1 MPGVSLMPE
10 SLVPAWIQVL
20 SALSAPVIGGAAI
33 YIARQQWK
41 TAELQ
46 REINEKRWKHERYER
61 RLKIYREVREILI
74 LVVRSTHPDVKDLQA
89 FRLATAEADFIYGD
103 DVQKYIKEIFK
114 KGVQLCSAKQEHRDA
129 TMAPH
134 PPTCDHAAVVDRMH
148 TALEWFN
155 AQLDY
160 DYARELFRPYLDIGD

>member
-1 MPGVSLMPE
+1 MPE
-10 SLVPAWIQVL
+10 SLVPTWIQVL

-33 YIARQQWK
+33 YIARQQWR

-61 RLKIYREVREILI
+61 RLKIYQEVREILI
-74 LVVRSTHPDVKDLQA
+74 LVIRSAHPDVKDLQA

-103 DVQKYIKEIFK
+103 DVQRYIEEIYQ
-114 KGVQLCSAKQEHRDA
+114 KGVQLYSANQQYRDV
-129 TMAPH
+129 TMVPH
-134 PPTCDHAAVVDRMH
+134 PPAYDHAAVVDRMH

-155 AQLDY
+155 TQFDH
-160 DYARELFRPYLDIGD
+160 ARELFKPYLDISD